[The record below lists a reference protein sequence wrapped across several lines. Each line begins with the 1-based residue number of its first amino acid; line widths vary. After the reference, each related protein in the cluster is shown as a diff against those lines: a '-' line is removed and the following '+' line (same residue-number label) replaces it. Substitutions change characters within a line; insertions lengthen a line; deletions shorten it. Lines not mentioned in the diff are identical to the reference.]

1 MPARGI
7 GSSKGTQVMV
17 TVRSKSTRPA
27 KATWTGPFV
36 SWSEAE
42 LSLSRDY
49 GEARSSVFGQES
61 WLDRQRSFRD
71 SIEQFG
77 PDALLGP
84 LKRGTTLPA
93 LVQGLSD
100 ARIVDL
106 GGGSGWVFDAL
117 ARAAAPPAEYVVLD
131 RPEVCAY
138 FNEIEAG
145 ARRFVPIPEWS
156 ELTGLDHPWTVLYCN
171 SSLQYAASNEALLQ
185 ILAGLNFQWVL
196 LDDTLLTG
204 ADSDQFSIQ
213 WNSDRPTVA
222 RFLSLLRLVQ
232 DMLGVGARLVWRHPF
247 AQPGY
252 VNWAE
257 TTDASRLP
265 RHPVTESL
273 LFRVEAQTRIW
284 RHLG

>member
-1 MPARGI
+1 
-7 GSSKGTQVMV
+7 MV
-17 TVRSKSTRPA
+17 TVKSKSTRPA
-27 KATWTGPFV
+27 KATWTGPFA

-42 LSLSRDY
+42 HSLSRDY

-71 SIEQFG
+71 AIQQLG
-77 PDALLGP
+77 PDAFLGP

-93 LVQGLSD
+93 LVQGITY

-117 ARAAAPPAEYVVLD
+117 ARAAVPPAEYVVLD

-138 FNEIEAG
+138 FDEKEAG
-145 ARRFVPIPEWS
+145 ARRFIPISDWP
-156 ELTGLDHPWTVLYCN
+156 ELTVLDHDWTVLYCN
-171 SSLQYAASNEALLQ
+171 SSLQYAASNEGLLE
-185 ILAGLNFQWVL
+185 ILAGLSFQWVL
-196 LDDTLLTG
+196 LDDTLLSG
-204 ADSDQFSIQ
+204 ANSDQFSIQ

-232 DMLGVGARLVWRHPF
+232 DMRGVGARLVWRHPF

-252 VNWAE
+252 INWAE

-273 LFRVEAQTRIW
+273 LFRFGAETRI
-284 RHLG
+284 RQRLG